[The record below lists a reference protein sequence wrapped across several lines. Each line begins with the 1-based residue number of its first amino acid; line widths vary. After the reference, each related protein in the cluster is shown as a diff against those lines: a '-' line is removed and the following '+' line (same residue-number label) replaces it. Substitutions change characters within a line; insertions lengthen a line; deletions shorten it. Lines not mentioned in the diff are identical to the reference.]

1 MESLRDASVG
11 LSVVGRREYAKAMR
25 QRYQAAASRRE
36 RSELL
41 NEMVKVAGY
50 TRKHAITL
58 LNQLEPL
65 TPRVFRKR
73 SGRPR
78 A

>member
-1 MESLRDASVG
+1 MESLGDGSVG

-41 NEMVKVAGY
+41 NEMVEVAGY
-50 TRKHAITL
+50 TRKHAITSGGPRL
-58 LNQLEPL
+58 LDISSWFLSSS
-65 TPRVFRKR
+65 TG
-73 SGRPR
+73 S
-78 A
+78 